1 MKNYSKD
8 YSQKISYYQAQL
20 ANAVAGLNIQKI
32 KFYTDKLEYFINREL
47 EANGDINIRS
57 LIF

>member
-1 MKNYSKD
+1 MKIYSKD

-20 ANAVAGLNIQKI
+20 ANAVDTLNVEKI
-32 KFYTDKLEYFINREL
+32 KFYTAKLEYFINREY
-47 EANGDINIRS
+47 EANGDVNIRS

>member
-20 ANAVAGLNIQKI
+20 ANAVGALNIEKI
-32 KFYTDKLEYFINREL
+32 KFYTTKLEYFINREY
-47 EANGDINIRS
+47 EANGDINVRY
-57 LIF
+57 LMF